1 MLFGATTGVGL
12 GKFNNPVGETEKQRY
27 SKGYCTNISSV
38 EPNLKKKLPKSF
50 ESRPFKKLI

>member
-50 ESRPFKKLI
+50 

>member
-27 SKGYCTNISSV
+27 SKCCCTNISTD
-38 EPNLKKKLPKSF
+38 EPSLKKAA
-50 ESRPFKKLI
+50 